1 MRFAYFIFGTG
12 LLILCML
19 LIHRFLYRK
28 LTPGKLYALWLIPA
42 LRLLFPF
49 GWLEMPQTDITGKVL
64 GTPYRLMAELFS
76 EENEEKSDSK
86 LLPGSLFL
94 LRSVPNIGN
103 KLVIDGVN
111 GTDGAH
117 MAESEMGMNNAS
129 VSGKENDVSDT
140 SAAGSEAGRDSV
152 SVMGNEVSLS
162 GSRANLLELEKC
174 IMLVIWGAGSV
185 GCACYVC
192 VINGKLLKDM
202 KRMERLQGQNTDIPV
217 YCGQSVLGSC
227 LFGLFH
233 PCILVSR
240 DVVENTE
247 LYPYLLLH
255 EETHVRQKDPIWTAL
270 RIVLCVIYWWNPL
283 VWAAAVCAQED
294 GELACDERA
303 LRGLSVPEKQAYG
316 YALLSVC
323 RTNDRSGLLY
333 GAACAGG
340 RHGGMKKRIAA
351 IVEENSP
358 KRGLWLSV
366 CAMLI
371 LVLLFGVCM
380 PKSVNAADMDSAEQT
395 ERNGIAG
402 SEEEADREG
411 EIARVEGIAEK
422 LNHKEG
428 TSGTKGDE
436 DDANHIGG
444 TIDADREGLMYLSPL
459 PHRDGYREA
468 QITFISVEGLS
479 EEPDG
484 EESRKA
490 LDELAQS
497 ALRELYDLT
506 GYQVLECVYTATRLG
521 TFYFGRTEDDLLHS
535 RDFYWC
541 HPFGSEDGFIR
552 SFSIASARRVW
563 YSDVQQ
569 LWFPENAEQMDRGE
583 LAIWFLQ
590 HSALCPEGYVAET
603 GLVYETEPDLI
614 KVTMSDGSFY
624 EVHLDMDILAAE
636 AIYGPY
642 PAGAEH

>member
-42 LRLLFPF
+42 LRLLIPF

-76 EENEEKSDSK
+76 EENEENSDSN
-86 LLPGSLFL
+86 LLSGSIFL
-94 LRSVPNIGN
+94 LQGVPNIGN
-103 KLVIDGVN
+103 KFVIDGVN

-117 MAESEMGMNNAS
+117 VAGSEMGMSNAS

-152 SVMGNEVSLS
+152 PVMGNGASLS
-162 GSRANLLELEKC
+162 GSRVNFMELAKS
-174 IMLVIWGAGSV
+174 IMLVLWGAGSV
-185 GCACYVC
+185 GCACYVF
-192 VINGKLLKDM
+192 VINGKLLRDR

-255 EETHVRQKDPIWTAL
+255 EKTHVQQKDPIWTAL

-351 IVEENSP
+351 IVEENP
-358 KRGLWLSV
+358 QKRGLWLPV

-371 LVLLFGVCM
+371 VILLFGVCM
-380 PKSVNAADMDSAEQT
+380 PKSVNAADMAPAEQIV
-395 ERNGIAG
+395 RNGIAG
-402 SEEEADREG
+402 SEGETDSEG
-411 EIARVEGIAEK
+411 ETAKVEGTAQK
-422 LNHKEG
+422 WNQKEG
-428 TSGTKGDE
+428 MSGTKGEE
-436 DDANHIGG
+436 DDKNDIGEITG
-444 TIDADREGLMYLSPL
+444 ADMEGLMYLSPL
-459 PHRDGYREA
+459 PHRDGYREV

-521 TFYFGRTEDDLLHS
+521 TFYFGRTEDDLRHS

-541 HPFGSEDGFIR
+541 YPFESEDRFIR

-569 LWFPENAEQMDRGE
+569 LQFPENAEQMDRGE